1 MNDTYTAK
9 GDADATI
16 RCHHVKD
23 FCRLVGISRAT
34 LWKYAG
40 AGKIKIV
47 RVGRRV
53 LVPDSEA
60 VRIASEGLK

>member
-1 MNDTYTAK
+1 
-9 GDADATI
+9 
-16 RCHHVKD
+16 VKD